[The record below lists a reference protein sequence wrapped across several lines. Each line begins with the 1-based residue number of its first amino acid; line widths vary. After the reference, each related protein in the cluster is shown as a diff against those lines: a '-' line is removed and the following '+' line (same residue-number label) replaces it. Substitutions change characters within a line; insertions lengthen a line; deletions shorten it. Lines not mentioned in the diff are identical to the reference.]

1 MNTIQIILGIVL
13 ALVAALL
20 DYLNDSWGCLLVF
33 LAFWAVYST
42 LLSYDLKKMY
52 DEELRRSRYN
62 RNRR

>member
-1 MNTIQIILGIVL
+1 MNTLQIILGIVL

-62 RNRR
+62 RSRR

>member
-1 MNTIQIILGIVL
+1 MNTLQIALGIVL

-33 LAFWAVYST
+33 LAFWSVYST

-62 RNRR
+62 RSRR

>member
-1 MNTIQIILGIVL
+1 MNALQITLGIVL

-33 LAFWAVYST
+33 LAFWAVYTT
-42 LLSYDLKKMY
+42 LLSYDLKKLY

>member
-1 MNTIQIILGIVL
+1 MNALQITLGVVL

-20 DYLNDSWGCLLVF
+20 DYLNGTWGCLLVF
-33 LAFWAVYST
+33 LGFWAVYTT

-52 DEELRRSRYN
+52 EKELRRSRYN

>member
-1 MNTIQIILGIVL
+1 MNTLQIILGIVL